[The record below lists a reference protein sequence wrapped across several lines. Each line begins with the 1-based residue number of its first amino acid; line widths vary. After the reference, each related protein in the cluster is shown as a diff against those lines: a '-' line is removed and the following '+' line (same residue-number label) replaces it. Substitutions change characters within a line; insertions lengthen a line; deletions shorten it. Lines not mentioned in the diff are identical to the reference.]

1 MRLAIDGLGLVGPFG
16 LGSEALQAAQ
26 TVAALPEQADVT
38 ELARFFSKR
47 ELRRVSHFCR
57 LALLGA
63 TLAVEDGGLSGV
75 SKERVGLILATGHG
89 PVATTFD
96 FLDSMHEFGAK
107 LASPTAFSTSIHN
120 VAASTISIMSGYTG
134 PCLTVNEFA
143 MSWASALLTAWCWLA
158 ESRVDRVLVGAVD
171 EYHPLLAEA
180 ARQADC
186 PLTTGEGA
194 VFLALSAA
202 ESGRYGLITDVAMGN
217 LAAPAAQP
225 PLPFELPA
233 GQAFAL
239 AVALLNG
246 TFAQPLVA
254 EEPDGA
260 WSAIT
265 LGPSL

>member
-16 LGSEALQAAQ
+16 LGSDALKAAQ
-26 TVAALPEQADVT
+26 NVSAMPAQADVA
-38 ELARFFSKR
+38 ELARFFNKR

-63 TLAVEDGGLSGV
+63 TLAVEDGCFAGID
-75 SKERVGLILATGHG
+75 KERIGLILATGHG

-134 PCLTVNEFA
+134 PCLTVNQFA

-158 ESRVDRVLVGAVD
+158 ESRVERVLIGAVD
-171 EYHPLLAEA
+171 EYQPLLAEA

-186 PLTTGEGA
+186 PLATGEGA

-202 ESGRYGLITDVAMGN
+202 QSGRYGLITDVAMGN
-217 LAAPAAQP
+217 LAPPAAQP
-225 PLPFELPA
+225 SLPFELPA

-239 AVALLNG
+239 AVALVNG
-246 TFAQPLVA
+246 DFGQPLIA
-254 EEPDGA
+254 KEPDGA

-265 LGPSL
+265 LGPPL